1 MPETPTAEPTAEH
14 FDPDN
19 RAWQRLGT
27 ALADHLDVITWT
39 REDGRPVL
47 LSLVD
52 LHSGDIVT
60 LAVLDSLEIR
70 DPYALL
76 ALTTS
81 LTTGLTVTAHGPFDG
96 RTAADSYAPHL
107 VAAQPTLTGTC
118 PVPLHH
124 PDQPTL
130 PDTAWVPM
138 LPAIAARVTPAPA
151 GAAPVA
157 LLLLD
162 RHTGRHAL
170 VGPFPHHRAAQ
181 AWQPTPPAGPD
192 IDRDVLTL
200 HPAPPADLTGWL
212 QP

>member
-1 MPETPTAEPTAEH
+1 MRLPAVASSRPHQPSARGWWRRSDLGGADERYHA
-14 FDPDN
+14 
-19 RAWQRLGT
+19 RAW
-27 ALADHLDVITWT
+27 
-39 REDGRPVL
+39 PVG
-47 LSLVD
+47 SG
-52 LHSGDIVT
+52 HSGDIVT

-76 ALTTS
+76 ALTTD
-81 LTTGLTVTAHGPFDG
+81 LTVTAHGPFDD
-96 RTAADSYAPHL
+96 RTVADSYAPRL
-107 VAAQPTLTGTC
+107 ATADPRVTGTC

-124 PDQPTL
+124 PDQPTM

-138 LPAIAARVTPAPA
+138 LPAIATRVTPAPA

-162 RHTGRHAL
+162 RNTGRHAL

-192 IDRDVLTL
+192 IDRDVLSL

-212 QP
+212 HP

>member
-1 MPETPTAEPTAEH
+1 MPSIRKVPPQTNTPTTSARTKIRRAQNAGPTPLPWARSE
-14 FDPDN
+14 
-19 RAWQRLGT
+19 
-27 ALADHLDVITWT
+27 T
-39 REDGRPVL
+39 RD
-47 LSLVD
+47 
-52 LHSGDIVT
+52 T
-60 LAVLDSLEIR
+60 
-70 DPYALL
+70 
-76 ALTTS
+76 
-81 LTTGLTVTAHGPFDG
+81 
-96 RTAADSYAPHL
+96 
-107 VAAQPTLTGTC
+107 QPTLTGTC

-162 RHTGRHAL
+162 RNTGRHAL

-192 IDRDVLTL
+192 IDRDVPT
-200 HPAPPADLTGWL
+200 APPADFTGWL